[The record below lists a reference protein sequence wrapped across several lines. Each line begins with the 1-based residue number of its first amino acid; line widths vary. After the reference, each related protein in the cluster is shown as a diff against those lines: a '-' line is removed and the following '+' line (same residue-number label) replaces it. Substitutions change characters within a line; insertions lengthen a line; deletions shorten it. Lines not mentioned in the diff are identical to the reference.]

1 MAQYL
6 ANGGKVEDL
15 DPNSQ
20 LAHTPDLLRK
30 LGVELNEARDKQAS
44 IEQDIA
50 TLTSEIASLDEQIKK
65 ANSEKDEPTVP
76 TTPEVSVAPT
86 TPTDVKPSTP
96 VQTNTNNQAAKEG
109 TKSAVSANV
118 ATPLSTTPSP
128 AVITA
133 AYHEVVTKAETQKV
147 IDRRGVPTYQA
158 TAELPNTG
166 DDNTA
171 TFTLMGLAITA
182 MGMFGAIKLKGR
194 KDC

>member
-1 MAQYL
+1 MAQQGENIKGLQEWFDDQMNRYL
-6 ANGGKVEDL
+6 SNGGKIEDL

-30 LGVELNEARDKQAS
+30 LGVELNEARDKKAS

-50 TLTSEIASLDEQIKK
+50 TLTSEIASLDEQIKEVDSK
-65 ANSEKDEPTVP
+65 KDEPVVPNTP
-76 TTPEVSVAPT
+76 TTPDKPETPVTPT
-86 TPTDVKPSTP
+86 TDTKPSESA
-96 VQTNTNNQAAKEG
+96 QTDTNGQ
-109 TKSAVSANV
+109 
-118 ATPLSTTPSP
+118 
-128 AVITA
+128 A

-147 IDRRGVPTYQA
+147 IDRRGIPTYQA